1 MRDPGTRHD
10 FAAGDRAREQS
21 QAIHWLAVDPA
32 HEARRVAVAPET
44 AVPGRRLPGF
54 RKAGRR
60 RNFKIQGARGPRFGD
75 ECLPMD
81 DANPFR
87 RSVYIHGNI
96 EGRRHPEPNACRPI
110 DERRH
115 GTARV
120 PSIAGVLR
128 TVEAVLDRD
137 GGRRHRTVTVPE
149 PGARSISLQSNQS
162 PIRERCI
169 EPIGIE
175 ADPPFS
181 RVVCYSAGSIRQC
194 CVLRRVLRRFPGAGS
209 SAGSST
215 YRQVRL
221 RCPPGARLALTAS
234 PTLRDENPG
243 ERRANGIEPGY

>member
-10 FAAGDRAREQS
+10 FAAGDRAGEQS
-21 QAIHWLAVDPA
+21 QAIHWLAADPA
-32 HEARRVAVAPET
+32 HEARRVAVAPKT
-44 AVPGRRLPGF
+44 AVPARCLPGF
-54 RKAGRR
+54 RIGGRR

-128 TVEAVLDRD
+128 TVEAVFDRD

-149 PGARSISLQSNQS
+149 PPRDPSPPCRAKVQSANDVS
-162 PIRERCI
+162 RPSVSNLSVSNPDI
-169 EPIGIE
+169 EN
-175 ADPPFS
+175 
-181 RVVCYSAGSIRQC
+181 RRN
-194 CVLRRVLRRFPGAGS
+194 VL
-209 SAGSST
+209 
-215 YRQVRL
+215 
-221 RCPPGARLALTAS
+221 
-234 PTLRDENPG
+234 
-243 ERRANGIEPGY
+243 I